1 MSKVI
6 DNIEDIASIDAKANL
21 ASPTF
26 TGTPLSTTPTNGDN
40 STKITTTAFVIQ
52 NGIPSGGIILWS
64 GAVASIPAGWYLCDG
79 ANGTPDLRNRFI
91 IGASVDN
98 VGVSNTTITGSNTK
112 TGGSKDSTVVAH
124 THTANHSHTGSTNS
138 TGAHTHTQSVG
149 TGIANAGLA
158 YNNGS
163 GSSPLQTSSAGAHS
177 HTVTVDSASVTT
189 SSAGSSG
196 TDANLPPYYALAY
209 IMKL

>member
-1 MSKVI
+1 MSKITEIVNDVI
-6 DNIEDIASIDAKANL
+6 AKVNEH
-21 ASPTF
+21 
-26 TGTPLSTTPTNGDN
+26 
-40 STKITTTAFVIQ
+40 TAQLEIPV
-52 NGIPSGGIILWS
+52 IPSGVITMWS
-64 GAVASIPAGWYLCDG
+64 GSIASIPAGWALCDG

-91 IGASVDN
+91 VGASADN
-98 VGVSNTTITGSNTK
+98 TGVSNTTITGSNTK

-138 TGAHTHTQSVG
+138 TGAHTHTQNVG
-149 TGIANAGLA
+149 TAQSGTGLA

-163 GSSPLQTSSAGAHS
+163 GSSPQQTSSSGAHS

-196 TDANLPPYYALAY
+196 TNANLPPYYALAY